1 MIRPHIPLSACLSCI
16 LLAFSI
22 TFSVNLSAQPLNS
35 VYKNPLVFGN
45 NRITLISPTL
55 FRLEYAEGGKFL
67 DNPTMFAWSRDTLLK
82 EFKVTQLG
90 GNRYQIETSA
100 LRMVFDHDNF
110 PFGLLNF
117 EAFYKS
123 GGKEKR
129 FTIRNIHKNNLGGA
143 VSTLDRVDKP
153 IPLNDGLLSRD
164 GWYIINDAGKEIL
177 VDNWIAQRDKGHVQD
192 LYCFV
197 YGDNYKEALCDLG
210 RISGNVPMTRKY
222 VHGVW
227 YCRYWPYTS
236 AEYLELV
243 SGYREHDFPL
253 DMMVFD
259 MDWHTV
265 DAKVGTGHA
274 SNRGWTGYTW
284 NKELIPDPEGLIDKM
299 LKENIYV
306 SLNEHPHDGIRPN
319 EDQYQAF
326 MKAMGREANGE
337 TILFDASDRTYM
349 ENFLKY
355 AHGPGWDM
363 GIAFWWLDWQ
373 QDYLYPYVRG
383 TNMNHLSW
391 LNKLY
396 YEDSSR
402 EGLRGAGY
410 SRWAGWGDH
419 RYPIQFSG
427 DAHANWAMLAFE
439 VELTATSGNAGCY
452 YWAHDIGG
460 FYEGDNPEMF
470 ARWTQFGA
478 LSAALRVHSQKAGKI
493 DRRPWIWGEQA
504 TGSMRKAYHFRSQI
518 MPYIYS
524 SIWQT
529 HKTMVPLSRAMYIDY
544 GNDEES
550 YNNPQQFMFGDL
562 LLAAPITTAG
572 EGENLVAS
580 QKVWFPKGKTL
591 DSLNSPKAGQSEDT
605 WYDFFDST
613 PYKGGTKAIVKK
625 GIDEFPLF
633 VKGGY
638 LLPMQPYTERPA
650 STPLTHLILKAW
662 PGADGSDNSYTLY
675 EDDGLTTDYLKGNYA
690 TTELIYKRTGNK
702 ILLTI
707 APTKGTYTG
716 QPQNRSYTF
725 ELAGIKEIGE
735 VSDISG
741 KSELKNLKELNNQG
755 RPNNRKKPNIHG
767 VLGIS
772 GKPGNKKSKPEARF
786 NKTTGIYTIEVG
798 SRSIREPLV
807 LEVREPCH
815 RFVQVVN

>member
-1 MIRPHIPLSACLSCI
+1 MIRSHISSSACLLCI

-22 TFSVNLSAQPLNS
+22 TISVNMSAQSLS
-35 VYKNPLVFGN
+35 TVYKNPLVFGN

-82 EFKVTQLG
+82 EFRVTKLD

-100 LRMVFDHDNF
+100 LRMIYDNDNF

-117 EAFYKS
+117 EAFYKI

-177 VDNWIAQRDKGHVQD
+177 VDNWISQRDKGHVQD

-197 YGDNYKEALCDLG
+197 YGDDYKEALRDLG

-265 DAKVGTGHA
+265 DARVGTGHA
-274 SNRGWTGYTW
+274 GNRGWTGYTW
-284 NKELIPDPEGLIDKM
+284 NKELIPDPEGLIGKM
-299 LKENIYV
+299 LKENIHV
-306 SLNEHPHDGIRPN
+306 CLNEHPHDGIRPN
-319 EDQYQAF
+319 EEQYPAF

-337 TILFDASDRTYM
+337 TILFDASDRAYM

-504 TGSMRKAYHFRSQI
+504 TGSMRKAYHFRSRI
-518 MPYIYS
+518 MPYLYS

-529 HKTMVPLSRAMYIDY
+529 YKTMVPLSRAMYIDY
-544 GNDEES
+544 GNEEES

-562 LLAAPITTAG
+562 LLAAPITTPG
-572 EGENLVAS
+572 EGTNLVAS
-580 QKVWFPKGKTL
+580 QKVWFPKGCI
-591 DSLNSPKAGQSEDT
+591 
-605 WYDFFDST
+605 WYDFFDAT

-650 STPLTHLILKAW
+650 STPLTHLILRAY
-662 PGADGSDNSYTLY
+662 PGADGSENSFTLY
-675 EDDGLTTDYLKGNYA
+675 EDDGLTTEYLKGSYA
-690 TTELIYKRTGNK
+690 ITELVYKRAGNK
-702 ILLTI
+702 IQLTV
-707 APTKGTYTG
+707 APTKGSYTG
-716 QPQNRSYTF
+716 QPQSRSYTF
-725 ELAGIKEIGE
+725 ELAGMKETGE
-735 VSDISG
+735 VVDVREISNLNSQ
-741 KSELKNLKELNNQG
+741 KELKN
-755 RPNNRKKPNIHG
+755 RRKT
-767 VLGIS
+767 S
-772 GKPGNKKSKPEARF
+772 SKKAKIEAKY
-786 NKTTGIYTIEVG
+786 NPVTGIYTIEVG

-807 LEVREPCH
+807 LEVHLATVLCK
-815 RFVQVVN
+815 